1 MSDKSA
7 GLEVSNL
14 GVRYGAVVAVENVSF
29 EVVPGQCV
37 GIVGANG
44 AGKTSLLRGIGGLT
58 KASAETRLRFRGQ
71 DIEKWTAVNRA
82 KAGLGHVLEHR
93 HIFPALS
100 VHENL
105 DIVPRKPGVDGAA
118 QFDRVLALFPEL
130 HASMRKPAGAL
141 SGGQQQFLA
150 FGRALMA
157 EPSILLLDEPTTGLA
172 PILVQRIAEVVLA
185 LVKEGKGIL
194 IVEQALSVVEVTAS
208 VVHILSHGKF
218 FATIDPARVS
228 LAEAA
233 HKAYFL

>member
-1 MSDKSA
+1 MSDRSG

-14 GVRYGAVVAVENVSF
+14 SVRYGAVVAVANVSF
-29 EVVPGQCV
+29 EVAAGQCV

-58 KASAETRLRFRGQ
+58 KAGAETRVRFHGEN
-71 DIEKWTAVNRA
+71 IEKWTAVNRA
-82 KAGLGHVLEHR
+82 RAGLGHVLEHR

-100 VHENL
+100 VYENL
-105 DIVPRKPGVDGAA
+105 DIVPRKLGVNGAA
-118 QFDRVLALFPEL
+118 QLDRVLALFPEL
-130 HASMRKPAGAL
+130 HASMHKPAGAL

-172 PILVQRIAEVVLA
+172 PILVQRIADVVLA

-194 IVEQALSVVEVTAS
+194 IVEQALGVVETAAS
-208 VVHILSHGKF
+208 VVHILSHGKV
-218 FATIDPARVS
+218 FATVDPARVS